1 MPAIR
6 TPLRER
12 CNVQLKVWTTIP
24 TEVSDDFPSSDEDDD
39 IFFGGRV
46 RAPYR
51 KGRGF
56 NAPNK
61 LSFDITGPAL
71 HPLNHLTARGL
82 LSVYKLV
89 PDIFLALHTGK
100 RLPSSLATEHGAAF
114 THIIHITHST
124 STREAEEINLHL
136 DANRGLHILTLPVPP
151 PSLVSNC
158 AGPTVARGRSS
169 KVTSSGTKTGLT
181 ENQLL
186 AARDFLS
193 LALPYFSAAHP
204 PDDLPDDTSS
214 DDVRILVTAPV
225 GDGAARN
232 VMSAVLCYLTYTSRK
247 DTETVVGCIKAERGV
262 PAVWREGMQRRGEGL
277 RFIERVATMV
287 YA

>member
-1 MPAIR
+1 MLSIR

-12 CNVQLKVWTTIP
+12 CNVQLKVWTAIP
-24 TEVSDDFPSSDEDDD
+24 TKLSDDSPSSDEDDD
-39 IFFGGRV
+39 VFFGGRLL
-46 RAPYR
+46 YR
-51 KGRGF
+51 RGF

-61 LSFDITGPAL
+61 MTFDIAGPAL
-71 HPLNHLTARGL
+71 HPLNRLTARGL

-100 RLPSSLATEHGAAF
+100 RLPSSLTTEHGAAF
-114 THIIHITHST
+114 THIIHIAHPT
-124 STREAEEINLHL
+124 STREAGGIHLHL

-151 PSLVSNC
+151 SSPVT
-158 AGPTVARGRSS
+158 GPTAARGRSR
-169 KVTSSGTKTGLT
+169 KVTSSGTGTSLT

-193 LALPYFSAAHP
+193 LALPYFSEAHP
-204 PDDLPDDTSS
+204 PDDLPVDASLGDDDDDD
-214 DDVRILVTAPV
+214 DDVRVLVTAPV

-262 PAVWREGMQRRGEGL
+262 PVVWRDGMQREGL
-277 RFIERVATMV
+277 GFIERVATMGE
-287 YA
+287 

>member
-1 MPAIR
+1 MPSIR

-12 CNVQLKVWTTIP
+12 CNIQLKVWTSIP
-24 TEVSDDFPSSDEDDD
+24 TEASDDFPSSDEDGD

-46 RAPYR
+46 PYR
-51 KGRGF
+51 RGF

-100 RLPSSLATEHGAAF
+100 RLPSALTTEYGAAF
-114 THIIHITHST
+114 THIIHITHPT
-124 STREAEEINLHL
+124 STREAGGIHLHH
-136 DANRGLHILTLPVPP
+136 DAPRGLHILTLPVPLP
-151 PSLVSNC
+151 APANSST
-158 AGPTVARGRSS
+158 GPAVARGRSS
-169 KVTSSGTKTGLT
+169 RVTSAGTKATTDLT
-181 ENQLL
+181 EDQLL

-193 LALPYFSAAHP
+193 LALDFFSVAHP
-204 PDDLPDDTSS
+204 PDELPVNASS
-214 DDVRILVTAPV
+214 DDVRVLITAPV

-262 PAVWREGMQRRGEGL
+262 PVVWRDGMQREGL
-277 RFIERVATMV
+277 GFIERVATMGE
-287 YA
+287 